1 MMVFLVKDKGKLDEL
16 LKENAYT
23 EDSVAR
29 MGYNVKEMDGRV
41 YLVVEGNEEE
51 KVMAALGNA
60 IERVDEE
67 ERERVMAKLKEEE
80 ESAVA
85 GFGGI
90 FG

>member
-1 MMVFLVKDKGKLDEL
+1 MVFLVKDKGKLDEL

>member
-1 MMVFLVKDKGKLDEL
+1 MVFLVKDKGKLDEL

-51 KVMAALGNA
+51 KVMAALGSA
-60 IERVDEE
+60 IERVDKE